1 MYKIEKI
8 GETHLYVKALGLF
21 PPSVAESFIQEFE
34 ERTKDFE
41 NFSVIVDG
49 LDLILLHLKSFEM
62 ILDLLKRNND
72 RLVKSAYI
80 ISKNL
85 VLKKEAEILFERAD
99 SPKRKIVEN
108 LEEAREWL
116 GIPSVIIERD

>member
-8 GETHLYVKALGLF
+8 GKTHLYIKALGTF
-21 PPSVAESFIQEFE
+21 PPSVAEKFIEEFD

-41 NFSVIVDG
+41 SISVIVDG

-85 VLKKEAEILFERAD
+85 VLKKEAEIMFERAD

-116 GIPSVIIERD
+116 GIPSVIIERE